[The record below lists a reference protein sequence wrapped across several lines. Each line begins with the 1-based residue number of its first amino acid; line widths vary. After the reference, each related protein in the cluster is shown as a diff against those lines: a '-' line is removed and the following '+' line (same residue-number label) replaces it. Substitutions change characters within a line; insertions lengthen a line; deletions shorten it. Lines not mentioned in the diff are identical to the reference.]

1 MNGIQQMITP
11 NSHMNPVYG
20 QSEIDSVTEYIN
32 SGGWIMEH
40 TKTREMEQLIC
51 DYTGAKYAHMVPSAT
66 AGLLI
71 AAMLSEVKPHE
82 AFAVPAYTQAATAN
96 GAILMGAK
104 PHIIDVDPIT
114 YTIDFDKITINCKLI
129 FVASINGRYPDY
141 AQTYIEKLR
150 GEGRFVVED
159 AAQALGSW
167 HNGKHIG
174 TMGDVGVFSFGAP
187 KIITTGQGG
196 CIITNRKD
204 LSDKIHA
211 IKNFGRTV
219 GVGEVY
225 NIRGMN
231 FKFTDLQAAFGV
243 EQMRKLPDVV
253 KRKREIF
260 ALYRELLSDVAEFVE
275 TDLTQ
280 ATPTYPEILVDRRD
294 ELAEHLRNN
303 NIGCRAVYY
312 SLSSQPFHSKW
323 KSNTPVTDHIAEHGL
338 QLPGQVNL
346 SNDDVSHISSVVKS
360 FIDLN

>member
-1 MNGIQQMITP
+1 MQQMITP
-11 NSHMNPVYG
+11 NSHMNPVYD
-20 QSEIDSVTEYIN
+20 QSEIDSVTEYMN

-51 DYTGAKYAHMVPSAT
+51 DYTGAEYAHMVPSAT

-71 AAMLSEVKPHE
+71 AAMLSDVKPHQE
-82 AFAVPAYTQAATAN
+82 FSVPAYTQAATAN

-104 PHIIDVDPIT
+104 PDIIDVDPRT
-114 YTIDFDKITINCKLI
+114 YTIDFDKVSLNSKLV
-129 FVASINGRYPDY
+129 FVTSINGRYPEY
-141 AQTYIEKLR
+141 AQKYIEKYR
-150 GEGRFVVED
+150 EQGRFVVED

-196 CIITNRKD
+196 CIVTNRKD
-204 LSDKIHA
+204 LSDQIHA

-243 EQMRKLPDVV
+243 EQIRKLPAVV
-253 KRKREIF
+253 ERKREIF
-260 ALYRELLSDVAEFVE
+260 ALYQELLSDVAEFVD

-323 KSNTPVTDHIAEHGL
+323 ASNTPVTDYIAKRGL
-338 QLPGQVNL
+338 QLPSQVNL
-346 SNDDVSHISSVVKS
+346 TDHDIAEIADLVKK
-360 FIDLN
+360 FYV